1 VSRGR
6 LAEVKNN
13 RKFEMVSPKSGRGHL
28 KRYPLTRDAIYSN
41 LTENILAFWES
52 IRLWSFTRGG
62 RAGRFGCIP
71 HRRRNFSEE
80 ERN

>member
-1 VSRGR
+1 MSSGR

-28 KRYPLTRDAIYSN
+28 KRCPLTRDAIYSN

-52 IRLWSFTRGG
+52 IRL
-62 RAGRFGCIP
+62 
-71 HRRRNFSEE
+71 
-80 ERN
+80 